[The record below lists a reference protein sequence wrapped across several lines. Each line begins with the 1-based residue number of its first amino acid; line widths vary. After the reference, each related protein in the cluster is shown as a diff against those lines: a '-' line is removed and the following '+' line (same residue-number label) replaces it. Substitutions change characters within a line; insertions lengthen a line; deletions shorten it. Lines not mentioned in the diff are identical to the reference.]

1 MFYLT
6 YFMRILARTKLQG
19 ESLQVGKEVIMT
31 ISDPIADTLTRIRNA
46 NMVKHESVSMPHSN
60 LKEELIKVLQ
70 KEGYVGSYVVE
81 EKDNFK
87 FINLTLKYH
96 NSQSVITGLKRVSK
110 PGLRVYS
117 KAKNMP
123 RVFDGMGIAV
133 ISTSKGLMTEK
144 EARANQLGGEVLCY
158 VW

>member
-1 MFYLT
+1 
-6 YFMRILARTKLQG
+6 
-19 ESLQVGKEVIMT
+19 MT
-31 ISDPIADTLTRIRNA
+31 INDPIADALTRIRNA
-46 NMVKHESVSMPHSN
+46 NMVKHETVSMPASN

-70 KEGYVGSYVVE
+70 KEGYVEGYTVE
-81 EKDNFK
+81 EKDGFK
-87 FINLTLKYH
+87 FINVTLKYL
-96 NSQSVITGLKRVSK
+96 NGQSVITGLQRVSK

-144 EARANQLGGEVLCY
+144 AARANKLGGEVLCY

>member
-1 MFYLT
+1 
-6 YFMRILARTKLQG
+6 
-19 ESLQVGKEVIMT
+19 MT
-31 ISDPIADTLTRIRNA
+31 INDPIADALTRIRNA
-46 NMVKHESVSMPHSN
+46 NMVKHETVSMLASN
-60 LKEELIKVLQ
+60 LKEELVKVLQ
-70 KEGYVGSYVVE
+70 KEGYVQGYTVE
-81 EKDNFK
+81 EKDGFK
-87 FINLTLKYH
+87 FINVTLKYNH
-96 NSQSVITGLKRVSK
+96 GQAVISGLKRVSK

-144 EARANQLGGEVLCY
+144 EARANKLGGEVLCY

>member
-1 MFYLT
+1 
-6 YFMRILARTKLQG
+6 
-19 ESLQVGKEVIMT
+19 MT
-31 ISDPIADTLTRIRNA
+31 ISDPIADALTRIRNA
-46 NMVKHESVSMPHSN
+46 NIVKHEAVSMPHSN
-60 LKEELIKVLQ
+60 LKEELIKVL
-70 KEGYVGSYVVE
+70 KNEGYVEGYVVE
-81 EKDNFK
+81 ENAGFK
-87 FINLTLKYH
+87 SISVTLKYNNGH
-96 NSQSVITGLKRVSK
+96 SVITGLKRVSK

-144 EARANQLGGEVLCY
+144 QARSNQLGGEVLCY

>member
-1 MFYLT
+1 
-6 YFMRILARTKLQG
+6 
-19 ESLQVGKEVIMT
+19 MT
-31 ISDPIADTLTRIRNA
+31 ISDPIADALTRIRNA
-46 NMVKHESVSMPHSN
+46 NLVKHESVSMPASN
-60 LKEELIKVLQ
+60 LKVELIKVL
-70 KEGYVGSYVVE
+70 KNEGYVEGYTVE
-81 EKDNFK
+81 EKDGFK
-87 FINLTLKYH
+87 QINVTLKYS
-96 NSQSVITGLKRVSK
+96 NGQSVITGLQRVSK

-144 EARANQLGGEVLCY
+144 EARANKLGGEVLCY

>member
-1 MFYLT
+1 
-6 YFMRILARTKLQG
+6 
-19 ESLQVGKEVIMT
+19 MT
-31 ISDPIADTLTRIRNA
+31 INDPIADALTRIRNA
-46 NMVKHESVSMPHSN
+46 NMVKHETVSMSASN

-70 KEGYVGSYVVE
+70 KEGYVQGYTVE
-81 EKDNFK
+81 EKDGFK
-87 FINLTLKYH
+87 FINVTLKYL
-96 NSQSVITGLKRVSK
+96 NGQGVITGLQRISK

-144 EARANQLGGEVLCY
+144 AARANKLGGEVLCY

>member
-1 MFYLT
+1 
-6 YFMRILARTKLQG
+6 
-19 ESLQVGKEVIMT
+19 MT

>member
-1 MFYLT
+1 
-6 YFMRILARTKLQG
+6 
-19 ESLQVGKEVIMT
+19 MT
-31 ISDPIADTLTRIRNA
+31 ISDPIADALTRIRNA
-46 NMVKHESVSMPHSN
+46 NMVKHESVSMPASK
-60 LKEELIKVLQ
+60 LKEELIKVLK
-70 KEGYVGSYVVE
+70 KEGYVEGYTVE
-81 EKDNFK
+81 EKDGFK
-87 FINLTLKYH
+87 VLNVALKYN
-96 NSQSVITGLKRVSK
+96 NSQSVISGLKRVSK

>member
-1 MFYLT
+1 
-6 YFMRILARTKLQG
+6 
-19 ESLQVGKEVIMT
+19 MT
-31 ISDPIADTLTRIRNA
+31 INDPIADALTRIRNA
-46 NMVKHESVSMPHSN
+46 KMAKHEAVSMPASN
-60 LKEELIKVLQ
+60 LKEELVKVLQ
-70 KEGYVGSYVVE
+70 NEGYIDSYTVE
-81 EKDNFK
+81 EKDGFK
-87 FINLTLKYH
+87 FINVTLKYL
-96 NSQSVITGLKRVSK
+96 NGQSVITGLTRVSK

-144 EARANQLGGEVLCY
+144 AARANKLGGEVLCY

>member
-1 MFYLT
+1 
-6 YFMRILARTKLQG
+6 
-19 ESLQVGKEVIMT
+19 MT
-31 ISDPIADTLTRIRNA
+31 ITDPIADALTRIRNA
-46 NMVKHESVSMPHSN
+46 NLVKHETVSMPQSK
-60 LKEELIKVLQ
+60 LKEELVKVLQ
-70 KEGYVGSYVVE
+70 KEGYIENYVVE
-81 EKDNFK
+81 QKDGFK
-87 FINLTLKYH
+87 YLNITLKYI
-96 NSQSVITGLKRVSK
+96 NNESVICGLQRISK

-144 EARANQLGGEVLCY
+144 EARTNKLGGEVLCY

>member
-1 MFYLT
+1 
-6 YFMRILARTKLQG
+6 
-19 ESLQVGKEVIMT
+19 MT
-31 ISDPIADTLTRIRNA
+31 VSDPIADALTRIRNA
-46 NMVKHESVSMPHSN
+46 MMAKHEAVSIPCSN
-60 LKEELIKVLQ
+60 LKEQLIKVL
-70 KEGYVGSYVVE
+70 KNEGYVDSYCVE
-81 EKDNFK
+81 EVDGFK
-87 FINLTLKYH
+87 SLKVVLKYH
-96 NSQSVITGLKRVSK
+96 NGQNVISGLQRISK

-144 EARANQLGGEVLCY
+144 QARDSKLGGEVLCY

>member
-1 MFYLT
+1 
-6 YFMRILARTKLQG
+6 
-19 ESLQVGKEVIMT
+19 MT

-87 FINLTLKYH
+87 FINLDLKYH
-96 NSQSVITGLKRVSK
+96 NAQSVITGLKRVSK

-144 EARANQLGGEVLCY
+144 EAKANKLGGEVLCY

>member
-1 MFYLT
+1 MFYLI

-31 ISDPIADTLTRIRNA
+31 ISDPIADALTRIRNA

-87 FINLTLKYH
+87 FINLTLKYN

>member
-1 MFYLT
+1 
-6 YFMRILARTKLQG
+6 
-19 ESLQVGKEVIMT
+19 MT
-31 ISDPIADTLTRIRNA
+31 INDPIADALTRIRNA
-46 NMVKHESVSMPHSN
+46 NMIKHETVSMPASN
-60 LKEELIKVLQ
+60 FKEELIKVLQ
-70 KEGYVGSYVVE
+70 KEGYVQGYTVE
-81 EKDNFK
+81 EKDGFK
-87 FINLTLKYH
+87 FINVTLKYNH
-96 NSQSVITGLKRVSK
+96 GQAVISGLKRVSK

-144 EARANQLGGEVLCY
+144 EARANKLGGEVLCY

>member
-1 MFYLT
+1 
-6 YFMRILARTKLQG
+6 
-19 ESLQVGKEVIMT
+19 MT
-31 ISDPIADTLTRIRNA
+31 INDPIADALTRIRNA
-46 NMVKHESVSMPHSN
+46 NIVKHENVSMPHSK
-60 LKEELIKVLQ
+60 LKEELIKVL
-70 KEGYVGSYVVE
+70 KEQGYVESYVVE
-81 EKDNFK
+81 EKDGFK
-87 FINLTLKYH
+87 EINVTLKY
-96 NSQSVITGLKRVSK
+96 NNNQSVITGLKRISK

-144 EARANQLGGEVLCY
+144 QARANKVGGEVLCH

>member
-1 MFYLT
+1 
-6 YFMRILARTKLQG
+6 
-19 ESLQVGKEVIMT
+19 MT
-31 ISDPIADTLTRIRNA
+31 INDPIADALTRIRNA
-46 NMVKHESVSMPHSN
+46 KMAKHEAVSMPASN
-60 LKEELIKVLQ
+60 LKEELVKVLQ
-70 KEGYVGSYVVE
+70 NEGYIDSYTVE
-81 EKDNFK
+81 EKDGFK
-87 FINLTLKYH
+87 FINVTLKYL
-96 NSQSVITGLKRVSK
+96 NGQSVITGLQRVSK

-144 EARANQLGGEVLCY
+144 AARANKLGGEVLCY

>member
-1 MFYLT
+1 MFYLI
-6 YFMRILARTKLQG
+6 YLMRILARTKLQG
-19 ESLQVGKEVIMT
+19 KSLQVGKEVIMT

-87 FINLTLKYH
+87 FINLTLKYN

>member
-1 MFYLT
+1 M
-6 YFMRILARTKLQG
+6 
-19 ESLQVGKEVIMT
+19 SV
-31 ISDPIADTLTRIRNA
+31 SDPIADALTRIRNA
-46 NMVKHESVSMPHSN
+46 NMVKHETVSMPASN
-60 LKEELIKVLQ
+60 LKVELVKVLQ
-70 KEGYVGSYVVE
+70 KEGYVDSYTVE
-81 EKDNFK
+81 EVDGFK
-87 FINLTLKYH
+87 ELKVTLKY
-96 NSQSVITGLKRVSK
+96 NNGNSVITGLQRISK

-144 EARANQLGGEVLCY
+144 EARTNKLGGEVLCY

>member
-1 MFYLT
+1 
-6 YFMRILARTKLQG
+6 
-19 ESLQVGKEVIMT
+19 MT

-70 KEGYVGSYVVE
+70 KEGYVEGYTVE
-81 EKDNFK
+81 EKDGFK
-87 FINLTLKYH
+87 FINVTLKYL
-96 NSQSVITGLKRVSK
+96 NGQSVITGLQRVSK

-144 EARANQLGGEVLCY
+144 AARANKLGGEVLCY

>member
-1 MFYLT
+1 
-6 YFMRILARTKLQG
+6 
-19 ESLQVGKEVIMT
+19 MT
-31 ISDPIADTLTRIRNA
+31 INDPIADALTRIRNA
-46 NMVKHESVSMPHSN
+46 NLVKHETVSMPASN
-60 LKEELIKVLQ
+60 LKEELVKVLQ
-70 KEGYVGSYVVE
+70 AEGYVQGYTVE
-81 EKDNFK
+81 EKDGFK
-87 FINLTLKYH
+87 FINVTLKY
-96 NSQSVITGLKRVSK
+96 NNGQGVISGLKRVSK

-144 EARANQLGGEVLCY
+144 AARANKLGGEVLCY

>member
-1 MFYLT
+1 
-6 YFMRILARTKLQG
+6 
-19 ESLQVGKEVIMT
+19 MT
-31 ISDPIADTLTRIRNA
+31 VSDPIADALTRIRNA
-46 NMVKHESVSMPHSN
+46 KQVKHESVSMPASN

-70 KEGYVGSYVVE
+70 KEGYVDSYTVD
-81 EKDNFK
+81 EKDGFK
-87 FINLTLKYH
+87 VINVTLKYF
-96 NSQSVITGLKRVSK
+96 NGQSVITGLQRVSK

-144 EARANQLGGEVLCY
+144 EARANKLGGEVLCY
-158 VW
+158 IW

>member
-1 MFYLT
+1 
-6 YFMRILARTKLQG
+6 
-19 ESLQVGKEVIMT
+19 MT

-87 FINLTLKYH
+87 FINLTLRYH

>member
-1 MFYLT
+1 MA
-6 YFMRILARTKLQG
+6 IN
-19 ESLQVGKEVIMT
+19 
-31 ISDPIADTLTRIRNA
+31 DPIADALTRIRNA
-46 NMVKHESVSMPHSN
+46 KLAKHETVSMPASN
-60 LKEELIKVLQ
+60 LKEELIKVL
-70 KEGYVGSYVVE
+70 KNEGYVDGYVVE
-81 EKDNFK
+81 ENNGFK
-87 FINLTLKYH
+87 NINVTLRYE
-96 NSQSVITGLKRVSK
+96 NGQSVITGIQRVSK

-144 EARANQLGGEVLCY
+144 SARANKLGGEVLCY

>member
-1 MFYLT
+1 
-6 YFMRILARTKLQG
+6 
-19 ESLQVGKEVIMT
+19 MT
-31 ISDPIADTLTRIRNA
+31 ISDPIADALTRIRNA
-46 NMVKHESVSMPHSN
+46 NLVKHDSVSMPHSN

-70 KEGYVGSYVVE
+70 QEGYVEGYSVY
-81 EKDNFK
+81 EKDGFK
-87 FINLTLKYH
+87 EMNVTLKYLDGKG
-96 NSQSVITGLKRVSK
+96 VILGLQRISK

-123 RVFDGMGIAV
+123 RVFDGMGTAV

-144 EARANQLGGEVLCY
+144 AARANKLGGEVLCY

>member
-1 MFYLT
+1 
-6 YFMRILARTKLQG
+6 
-19 ESLQVGKEVIMT
+19 MT
-31 ISDPIADTLTRIRNA
+31 ISDPIADALTRIRNA

-70 KEGYVGSYVVE
+70 KEGYVEGYTVE
-81 EKDNFK
+81 EKDGFK
-87 FINLTLKYH
+87 FINVTLKY
-96 NSQSVITGLKRVSK
+96 NNGQSVITGLQRISK

-144 EARANQLGGEVLCY
+144 EARTNKLGGEVLCY
-158 VW
+158 IW

>member
-1 MFYLT
+1 
-6 YFMRILARTKLQG
+6 
-19 ESLQVGKEVIMT
+19 MT
-31 ISDPIADTLTRIRNA
+31 ISDPIADALTRIRNA
-46 NMVKHESVSMPHSN
+46 NLVKHESVSMPASN
-60 LKEELIKVLQ
+60 LKVELIKVL
-70 KEGYVGSYVVE
+70 KNEGYVDSYTVE
-81 EKDNFK
+81 EKDGFK
-87 FINLTLKYH
+87 EINVTLKYA
-96 NSQSVITGLKRVSK
+96 NGQSVITGLQRVSK

-144 EARANQLGGEVLCY
+144 EARANKLGGEVLCY

>member
-1 MFYLT
+1 
-6 YFMRILARTKLQG
+6 
-19 ESLQVGKEVIMT
+19 MT
-31 ISDPIADTLTRIRNA
+31 ITDPIADALTRIRNA
-46 NMVKHESVSMPHSN
+46 NLVKHDEVSMPHSN

-70 KEGYVGSYVVE
+70 KEGYVDSYTVYE
-81 EKDNFK
+81 ANGFK
-87 FINLTLKYH
+87 QINVSLKYD
-96 NSQSVITGLKRVSK
+96 NGRSVITGLQRVSK

-144 EARANQLGGEVLCY
+144 AARANKLGGEVLAY
-158 VW
+158 IW

>member
-1 MFYLT
+1 
-6 YFMRILARTKLQG
+6 
-19 ESLQVGKEVIMT
+19 MT
-31 ISDPIADTLTRIRNA
+31 ISDPIADALTRIRNA
-46 NMVKHESVSMPHSN
+46 NLVKHDSVSIPASN

-70 KEGYVGSYVVE
+70 KEGYVDSYTVE
-81 EKDNFK
+81 EKDGFK
-87 FINLTLKYH
+87 NINVTLKY
-96 NSQSVITGLKRVSK
+96 NNGQSVISGLQRVSK

-144 EARANQLGGEVLCY
+144 EARANKLGGEVLCY
-158 VW
+158 IW

>member
-1 MFYLT
+1 
-6 YFMRILARTKLQG
+6 
-19 ESLQVGKEVIMT
+19 MT
-31 ISDPIADTLTRIRNA
+31 ISDPIADALTRIRNA
-46 NMVKHESVSMPHSN
+46 NMVKHESVSMPASN

-70 KEGYVGSYVVE
+70 KEGYVDGYTVE
-81 EKDNFK
+81 EKDGFK
-87 FINLTLKYH
+87 FINVTLKY
-96 NSQSVITGLKRVSK
+96 NNGQSVITGLQRISK

-144 EARANQLGGEVLCY
+144 EARANKLGGEVLCY

>member
-1 MFYLT
+1 
-6 YFMRILARTKLQG
+6 
-19 ESLQVGKEVIMT
+19 MT
-31 ISDPIADTLTRIRNA
+31 INDPIADALTRIRNA
-46 NMVKHESVSMPHSN
+46 NLVKHETVSMPASN
-60 LKEELIKVLQ
+60 LKIELVKVLQ
-70 KEGYVGSYVVE
+70 KEGYVQGYTVE
-81 EKDNFK
+81 EVDGFK
-87 FINLTLKYH
+87 VINVTLKYTEH
-96 NSQSVITGLKRVSK
+96 APVITGLKRVSK

-144 EARANQLGGEVLCY
+144 EARTNKLGGEVLCY